1 MSVNNQNRI
10 RTSETDPIILDPIA
24 YGAGQKGILYQSIAP
39 GKKKINW
46 SKPSWDRD
54 LQTDLTR
61 IRDTYAV
68 TWIISYLEPE
78 EARKLSLEYAR
89 TTILDN
95 GFGFINYPI
104 PDTKNPPDLNSL
116 HQLVCTIRTLLNEG
130 HSILSH
136 CMGGLGRSGTV
147 NAGVLISSGYSCS
160 SAILWIQKQRPGSLT
175 RKNQQ
180 KFLKQYEEYCRTH

>member
-1 MSVNNQNRI
+1 MSV
-10 RTSETDPIILDPIA
+10 RTSENSPIILDPIV
-24 YGAGQKGILYQSIAP
+24 YGPNQKAILYQSLAP
-39 GKKKINW
+39 GKKKFN
-46 SKPSWDRD
+46 KYRPSWNRD
-54 LQTDLTR
+54 LQTDLNR

-68 TWIISYLEPE
+68 SWIISYLEPE
-78 EARKLSLEYAR
+78 EARKLSLEHSQDI
-89 TTILDN
+89 ILAN

-104 PDTKNPPDLNSL
+104 PDTKNPPDLDSF
-116 HQLVCTIRTLLNEG
+116 HQLVCTIRTLLGQG

-180 KFLKQYEEYCRTH
+180 KFLKQYEEYCQTH